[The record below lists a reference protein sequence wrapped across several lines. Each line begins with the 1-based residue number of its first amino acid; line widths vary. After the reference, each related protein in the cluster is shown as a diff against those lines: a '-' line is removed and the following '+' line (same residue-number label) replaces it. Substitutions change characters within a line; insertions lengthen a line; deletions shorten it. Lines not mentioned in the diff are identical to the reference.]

1 MAQNKV
7 MEIET
12 DNKLNPQLKREVQTL
27 RGMINTGV
35 NSERFKKDACK
46 DKPGYIVTDTQ
57 TGKQVMVPLFAL
69 SDVMNVLNALF
80 E

>member
-7 MEIET
+7 MEIKT

-35 NSERFKKDACK
+35 NSERFKKAPCK